1 MGMGQQLSQNLPA
14 ARKLFDDADQIL
26 GYDLSRICFQ
36 GPSEELD
43 STVHSQPALFV
54 CSLAA
59 LEQVRQETP
68 EIINLASAAAGLSL
82 GEYTAL
88 VFAGALEFEHALK
101 VVQRRGEAMQ
111 AASDATPSG
120 MVSVLGL
127 ELEKIEELCDASR
140 QDGEVL
146 LIANHL
152 CPGNIVVS
160 GHNASCEKLVENAEA
175 AGAMKVLALAVAGAF
190 HTPIM
195 QPAVDRLADAI
206 SSTAISEPRIPV
218 ISNVD
223 AQPHSD
229 PDEIRDILIR
239 QVVNPVRWEDS
250 MRLLLGDGYTNFY
263 EVGPGRVLR
272 GLLRRIDRKASC
284 TNVN

>member
-1 MGMGQQLSQNLPA
+1 
-14 ARKLFDDADQIL
+14 
-26 GYDLSRICFQ
+26 
-36 GPSEELD
+36 
-43 STVHSQPALFV
+43 
-54 CSLAA
+54 
-59 LEQVRQETP
+59 
-68 EIINLASAAAGLSL
+68 L

-88 VFAGALEFEHALK
+88 VFAGAMEFEHALK
-101 VVQRRGEAMQ
+101 VVQQRGEAMQ

-127 ELEKIEELCDASR
+127 DLERVEQLCDESR
-140 QDGEVL
+140 QEGEVL
-146 LIANHL
+146 LVANHL

-195 QPAVDRLADAI
+195 QPAVERLAVAI
-206 SSTAISEPRIPV
+206 ASVPLSEPRIPV

-229 PDEIRDILIR
+229 SDEIRDILVR
-239 QVVNPVRWEDS
+239 QVVNPVRWEES
-250 MRLLLGDGYTNFY
+250 MRRLLDDGYTNFY

-272 GLLRRIDRKASC
+272 SLLRRIDRKASC
-284 TNVN
+284 TNVS